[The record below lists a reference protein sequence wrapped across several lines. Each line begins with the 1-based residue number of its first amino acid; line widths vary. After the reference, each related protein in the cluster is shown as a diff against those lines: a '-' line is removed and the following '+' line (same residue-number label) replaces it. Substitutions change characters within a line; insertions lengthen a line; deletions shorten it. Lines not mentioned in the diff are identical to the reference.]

1 MILTD
6 KQENVL
12 TVIVKGNSNGSFC
25 DLDEIIQRVF
35 YETNKPSIQFIIR
48 NLISKGMIEK
58 QETQKRR
65 ARRRIILCAT
75 KSGYEFISRKRTST
89 PEVMSRVLT
98 RELIGEV

>member
-12 TVIVKGNSNGSFC
+12 TVIVKGNSDGSFC

-35 YETNKPSIQFIIR
+35 YATNKPSIQFIIR

-58 QETQKRR
+58 KETQKRR
-65 ARRRIILCAT
+65 ARRRITLCAT
-75 KSGYEFISRKRTST
+75 KSGYELVSRKRAST
-89 PEVMSRVLT
+89 PEAMSRVLS
-98 RELIGEV
+98 RELASVV

>member
-12 TVIVKGNSNGSFC
+12 TVIVKGNQNGSFC

-65 ARRRIILCAT
+65 ARRRVVLCAT
-75 KSGYEFISRKRTST
+75 KSGYEFVSRKRTST
-89 PEVMSRVLT
+89 PEAMSRVLS
-98 RELIGEV
+98 RELASEV

>member
-1 MILTD
+1 VILTD

-48 NLISKGMIEK
+48 NLVGKGMIEK
-58 QETQKRR
+58 KETQKRR

-75 KSGYEFISRKRTST
+75 KSGYE
-89 PEVMSRVLT
+89 
-98 RELIGEV
+98 